1 MAMMLQSLAK
11 SKIISIV
18 NHQLRI
24 GQVTEL
30 LVFSII
36 AYSFWNIINKELL
49 VGWYVFSVVSVVAR
63 FGLTFYTDKR
73 AILVEQSIQKLTAI
87 LCASAFFA
95 GLSWGFVGT
104 LLMPAGIF
112 AKQMFAFFLL
122 IGAVAGA
129 NIFYSGVKNVY
140 FYFLVPSYIPHIVW
154 LFMQGS
160 SFVELGVCAII
171 YLSMMIGLSIF
182 INRFVINSVQLQFEN
197 KDLIESLSN
206 AKKQLE
212 YLNIK
217 LNEEA
222 SHDQLTNLLNRKS
235 MNEILNELLDIT
247 QRRNGIL
254 AILFCDIDNFKQV
267 NDNFGHDVGDELL
280 VQTAKRLKSSL
291 TDSDVVARLGG
302 DEFIVILNNIKDEA
316 HIKTVLNKVMDTIH
330 QPIVIQGQT
339 FHVGMSIGISL
350 FPYDAR
356 DNISLLKYADCAL
369 YRAKSAGRNRYI
381 LYSDLEVH

>member
-1 MAMMLQSLAK
+1 MMLQTLVK

-49 VGWYVFSVVSVVAR
+49 LGWYAFSIVSVIAR
-63 FGLTFYTDKR
+63 FALTFYTDKK
-73 AILVEQSIQKLTAI
+73 AILLERSIHKLTAI
-87 LCASAFFA
+87 LCVSAFLA
-95 GLSWGFVGT
+95 GVSWGFVGT
-104 LLMPAGIF
+104 LLIAGDF

-140 FYFLVPSYIPHIVW
+140 FYFLAPSYLPHIVW
-154 LFMQGS
+154 LFRQGS
-160 SFVELGVCAII
+160 GFVELGVCAVI
-171 YLSMMIGLSIF
+171 YLTMMVGLSIF
-182 INRFVINSVQLQFEN
+182 IHRFVNNSVQLQFEN

-222 SHDQLTNLLNRKS
+222 SHDHLTNLLNRKS
-235 MNEILNELLDIT
+235 MNEILNELLDVT

-280 VQTAKRLKSSL
+280 VQVAHRLKVSL

-316 HIKTVLNKVMDTIH
+316 DIKNVLNKLMDHVHQQIDIH
-330 QPIVIQGQT
+330 GQT
-339 FHVGMSIGISL
+339 FQVGMSIGISL

-369 YRAKSAGRNRYI
+369 YRAKSTGRNRYI
-381 LYSDLEVH
+381 LYSDLEVQ